1 MPDDIKAFKA
11 ALAQVMALA
20 DKALDAR
27 LSARRPKPVPPPE
40 PEAEP
45 DGDEAAPDEEM
56 SDEDKAKLLEMYG
69 SEE

>member
-20 DKALDAR
+20 DRALDAR
-27 LSARRPKPVPPPE
+27 LTARKPKPAPVAE
-40 PEAEP
+40 PEVEMEGGTDSP
-45 DGDEAAPDEEM
+45 EEEL
-56 SDEDKAKLLEMYG
+56 SEDDKRKLAEMYG